1 MFLLLPLIL
10 AALCFYKKDTRM
22 IPVIFIGLI
31 AGVLVCGFKAFF
43 LYSHRIIPYSFSEN
57 VVFLLIR
64 QTLLPVALVYGL
76 FCLWSRDT
84 FEFKA
89 ESFCPLLLSFY
100 ALYLPYTIIST
111 ADHIYTSFSL
121 LIKPCL
127 FCAMILIL
135 AMLMGKLQIS
145 VAKKK
150 NGFAVLWGILFLAAV
165 VVPSFIEGMFIMDM
179 NYFLVII
186 LSVIYCVT
194 APVLFW
200 LKKKGA

>member
-1 MFLLLPLIL
+1 MFLLLPLII
-10 AALCFYKKDTRM
+10 AAWCFYKKDTR
-22 IPVIFIGLI
+22 IISVIFIGLI

-57 VVFLLIR
+57 VVYLLVR

-76 FCLWSRDT
+76 FCLWSKDT

-111 ADHIYTSFSL
+111 ADHIFTTFSL

-135 AMLMGKLQIS
+135 AMFMCQLQKS
-145 VAKKK
+145 VAQKKTA
-150 NGFAVLWGILFLAAV
+150 FAVLWGVLFLAAV
-165 VVPSFIEGMFIMDM
+165 VIPSFIEGMFMMDM
-179 NYFLVII
+179 SYFLVII
-186 LSVIYCVT
+186 LSVIYCAA

-200 LKKKGA
+200 LKKKSA

>member
-10 AALCFYKKDTRM
+10 TAWCLYKKDTR
-22 IPVIFIGLI
+22 IISVIFIGLI

-57 VVFLLIR
+57 VVYLLVR
-64 QTLLPVALVYGL
+64 QTLLPVALIYGL

-111 ADHIYTSFSL
+111 AEQVYTAFSL
-121 LIKPCL
+121 LVKPCL

-135 AMLMGKLQIS
+135 AFFMCKLQKS
-145 VAKKK
+145 VAGKKTVQ
-150 NGFAVLWGILFLAAV
+150 AVLWGILFLIAV
-165 VVPSFIEGMFIMDM
+165 VIPSFIEGMFVMDM
-179 NYFLVII
+179 SYFLI
-186 LSVIYCVT
+186 LLLSGIYS
-194 APVLFW
+194 AALPVLFICVD
-200 LKKKGA
+200 LEC

>member
-10 AALCFYKKDTRM
+10 AALCFYKKDTRR

-31 AGVLVCGFKAFF
+31 AGVLVCGFKAFV

-135 AMLMGKLQIS
+135 AMLMSKLQIS
-145 VAKKK
+145 VARKK
-150 NGFAVLWGILFLAAV
+150 NGFAVLWSILFLAAV
-165 VVPSFIEGMFIMDM
+165 VVPSFIEGMFMMDM
-179 NYFLVII
+179 SYFLVII

-200 LKKKGA
+200 LKKKSA